1 MDQAAAEMLADAG
14 RRRKRGETVESAV
27 GAAVRR
33 KGADFSEYVRVM
45 SVLREEAAAKKVPV
59 DRFLQDLSSEQE

>member
-1 MDQAAAEMLADAG
+1 M
-14 RRRKRGETVESAV
+14 ESAV

-45 SVLREEAAAKKVPV
+45 SALREEAAARKVSV
-59 DRFLQDLSSEQE
+59 DRFLQDLSREQQ